1 MHRRVLAAAR
11 LGATAG
17 IAGVAA
23 WVSSWHMAGVA
34 AKYGESTSSASL
46 LPLSVDGLI
55 IVGSVSLV
63 ELAGRIRDVETAR
76 AADRQAAAAAERE
89 IVLSAERRAAE
100 GAAPTPAPGAG
111 GGAPPPPP
119 PPGAD
124 PPRP

>member
-17 IAGVAA
+17 IAGIAA
-23 WVSSWHMAGVA
+23 WVSYWHMAGVA

-63 ELAGRIRDVETAR
+63 ELAGRIRGVETAL
-76 AADRQAAAAAERE
+76 AAEAAAAREAAERQAAAREAAERDAAERQAAAREAAERE
-89 IVLSAERRAAE
+89 AAER
-100 GAAPTPAPGAG
+100 
-111 GGAPPPPP
+111 
-119 PPGAD
+119 
-124 PPRP
+124 